1 MLHALLLICLS
12 FHQWYF
18 MTLTDWQPVQA
29 VRCLSPCDSWDE
41 LKPPPLLQSWV
52 GLVVKKK
59 DVKMAGWFI
68 ILEFDMCGSVQGMCR
83 THMCLQVWMIE
94 VACVCLPICEF
105 MESGWISELQ
115 HSSSSSSKGLKRR
128 RMIKCHEC
136 PCLLFCRGES
146 SESFPFWIIPHHTH
160 AYSLSART
168 TVPCRFKNRK
178 KANICYVG

>member
-1 MLHALLLICLS
+1 
-12 FHQWYF
+12 
-18 MTLTDWQPVQA
+18 
-29 VRCLSPCDSWDE
+29 
-41 LKPPPLLQSWV
+41 
-52 GLVVKKK
+52 
-59 DVKMAGWFI
+59 MAGWFI

-94 VACVCLPICEF
+94 VACVCLPICAF

-136 PCLLFCRGES
+136 PCLLFYRGES

-160 AYSLSART
+160 TYSLSART

-178 KANICYVG
+178 KSKHLLCRLKSTLKKNTWLKFRKAPQGLKLLSIFLPSINRSR

>member
-1 MLHALLLICLS
+1 
-12 FHQWYF
+12 
-18 MTLTDWQPVQA
+18 
-29 VRCLSPCDSWDE
+29 
-41 LKPPPLLQSWV
+41 
-52 GLVVKKK
+52 
-59 DVKMAGWFI
+59 MAGWFI
-68 ILEFDMCGSVQGMCR
+68 ILEFDMCSSVQGMCR

-94 VACVCLPICEF
+94 VARVCLPTREF
-105 MESGWISELQ
+105 MKSGLISELQ

-136 PCLLFCRGES
+136 PCLLFYRGES

-178 KANICYVG
+178 KANICYVGWKAPSKKRKTWLKFRKAPQGLKLLSIFLPSINRSR